1 MLCLYYTINS
11 LKGYVYLICDSA
23 NELYKIGVTKGDI
36 QKRMKKLQT
45 GNATELFLV
54 NYHETNY
61 PYRIESMLHNHF
73 KSQNVL
79 NEWFELSKEDILG
92 FTKLCNDMEKRIEAL
107 KDNPFF
113 SKNLR

>member
-1 MLCLYYTINS
+1 M
-11 LKGYVYLICDSA
+11 KGYVYLICDNA
-23 NELYKIGVTKGDI
+23 NELYKIGVTKSDI
-36 QKRMKKLQT
+36 EKRLKKLQT

-54 NYHETNY
+54 NYHESNY

-79 NEWFELSKEDILG
+79 NEWFELSHDDIIN
-92 FTKLCNDMEKRIEAL
+92 FKNLCNKMEETIKCL

-113 SKNLR
+113 TKNLH